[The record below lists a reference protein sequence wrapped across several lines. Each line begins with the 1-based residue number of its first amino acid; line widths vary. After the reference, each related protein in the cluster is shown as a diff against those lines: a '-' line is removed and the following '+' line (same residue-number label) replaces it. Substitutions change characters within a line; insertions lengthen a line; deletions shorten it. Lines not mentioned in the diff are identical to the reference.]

1 MYIKISN
8 KKNKPKKNWEFPSLP
23 FPRTYP
29 YLSKPGPRISFLD
42 FLTLMIES
50 SE

>member
-1 MYIKISN
+1 MGSQKTPENSGV
-8 KKNKPKKNWEFPSLP
+8 PVGMA
-23 FPRTYP
+23 
-29 YLSKPGPRISFLD
+29 YLSKPGPKISFLD